1 MVTTVKSPA
10 IYPVIVETDLANL
23 RTYNFYVVENNHK
36 LFLVDAGND
45 DEESWDQLQHV
56 LKENGYTLYDLDAIL
71 LTHHH
76 FDHVGLVNRI
86 AEEHPIPVYAHKNSI
101 VRLRREEEYIESRIH
116 FFKKLYKDMGC
127 DIERVAKE
135 IERLRVYVDKNEKQ
149 IINSEINIL
158 REGDKIFGFEV
169 FEVIGHSLDHIA
181 FYHQE
186 SEKIL
191 VGDHMIQHMSSN
203 ALIDIGEGGKR
214 PLSLVYYEKSLKRL
228 LDLPMK
234 TVYPGHGAII
244 TEPYKLLDEKLGRIR
259 DRSHLILQMLNKPQ
273 TPASIAEK
281 IYKDR
286 YDSLFPLVMSEIIG
300 HIDRL
305 EYYGRIKRTVKNGV
319 NYYERARRPRI

>member
-23 RTYNFYVVENNHK
+23 RTYNFYVVEHKNK

-45 DEESWDQLQHV
+45 DDANWNQLQHV
-56 LKENGYTLYDLDAIL
+56 LQENGFTITDLDAIL

-86 AEEHPIPVYAHKNSI
+86 IEEHPIPVYAHEKSI
-101 VRLRREEEYIESRIH
+101 VRLRREKDYIENRIH
-116 FFKKLYKDMGC
+116 FFNQLYKDMGC

-135 IERLRVYVDKNEKQ
+135 IERLRIYVDKNEQQ
-149 IINSEINIL
+149 ILNSKINIL
-158 REGDKIFGFEV
+158 REGNTIFGFDV
-169 FEVIGHSLDHIA
+169 LEVIGHSLDHIA
-181 FYHQE
+181 FYHEE
-186 SEKIL
+186 SGKML

-203 ALIDIGEGGKR
+203 ALIDIGEEGKR
-214 PLSLVYYEKSLKRL
+214 PISLVYYEKSLERL
-228 LDLPMK
+228 LDLSMK

-244 TEPYKLLDEKLGRIR
+244 TEPYKLLEKKIGRIR
-259 DRSHLILQMLNKPQ
+259 DRAHLILQMLNKPQ
-273 TPASIAEK
+273 TPAAIAK
-281 IYKDR
+281 QVYKER